1 MSCATM
7 PDVMGFVYINEDVSP
22 VDNKPMNVQV
32 IDKPSLFYV
41 EFDAT
46 MQSFGVMNRNN
57 RMYEIDN
64 VWNCIVNDPKI
75 QDLLANNSWF
85 GEMDHPNAEKKGEE
99 LSPERILNPAM
110 GNTSH
115 KIMKPVRSGNLIN
128 ATIQTDAGTQAGIN
142 MAKKILQGMVPRF
155 SARAVADLIN
165 KNGTPVV
172 NMKKLICYDWVLY
185 PSHPEAHS
193 LTKPQVMNTVCE
205 SASEQNGTVTTYTMI
220 LPLKEILEYAGRK
233 CVNSRV
239 IMESFELDTDALVGF
254 DSKREHI
261 IMKDNNNLIFSK
273 MDSKVRKEVNGYLSK
288 M

>member
-1 MSCATM
+1 MSNTTM
-7 PDVMGFVYINEDVSP
+7 PDVMGFMYIKEDVSP
-22 VDNKPMNVQV
+22 IDNKPTNLQV

-41 EFDAT
+41 QFDAT

-75 QDLLANNSWF
+75 QDLLKNSGWF

-99 LSPERILNPAM
+99 LSAERILNPAM

-115 KIMKPVRSGNLIN
+115 KIMNPTRSGNLIN
-128 ATIQTDAGTQAGIN
+128 ATIQTDAGTSAGIN
-142 MAKKILQGMVPRF
+142 MAKKILQGMTPRF
-155 SARAVADLIN
+155 SARAVAELVN
-165 KNGTPVV
+165 KNGVPVV
-172 NMKKLICYDWVLY
+172 NMKKLITYDWVLY
-185 PSHPEAHS
+185 PSHVEAHA
-193 LTKPQVMNTVCE
+193 LTKPKVVNTVCE
-205 SASEQNGTVTTYTMI
+205 SAQDDGVTYTMI
-220 LPLKEILEYAGRK
+220 LPLKEILEYAGKK

-239 IMESFELDTDALVGF
+239 IMESFELDADSLVGF
-254 DSKREHI
+254 DRNCEHI
-261 IMKDNNNLIFSK
+261 IMKDNDNLIFSK